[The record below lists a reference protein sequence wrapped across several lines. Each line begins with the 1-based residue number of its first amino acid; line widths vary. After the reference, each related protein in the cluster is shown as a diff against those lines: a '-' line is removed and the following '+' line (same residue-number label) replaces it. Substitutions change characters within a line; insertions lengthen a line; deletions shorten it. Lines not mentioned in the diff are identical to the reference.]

1 MARTFFASRSTERPG
16 NFSLARDGETIAALD
31 GLRAAA
37 IFLVLGRHAVNPYRP
52 IEGDGFGTMFDVF
65 GWDAA
70 TPLINGWIGV
80 DLFFVLSGFLISAGI
95 IRRSST
101 TGSFRF
107 GRYIARR
114 ALRIL
119 PAYYAM
125 LAIAAAGAIPFYAV
139 GGEMIGIRVIY
150 HALFL
155 QDYLP
160 SNIVVA
166 FWSLGVEEKF
176 YIAAPFVL
184 VPLLALRRRSL
195 QYGVLVLLILTPL
208 AFRLNIAA
216 GDTVV
221 TDYETFFRTLRSP
234 FHRGFDGLAI
244 GVLVAFLWHDRHR
257 VRWLSDRRAIAG
269 IFWTGIGV
277 ITWLWLPAPILDR
290 IGSFDRIF
298 LQLVLAA
305 GFGAIL
311 LGVLLRHDRGT
322 GVTGVTGSAAGAD
335 GIPER
340 LLSLP
345 VLRPVAVLSYSL
357 YLVHMTMIPAS
368 QTLTRALLGVE
379 AGNMSASFAVF
390 VPIYLIL
397 SVLGALILY
406 CAVEKPF
413 LMLRDAKF

>member
-1 MARTFFASRSTERPG
+1 MARIFFASRSAERPG
-16 NFSLARDGETIAALD
+16 YFSLARDGETIAALD

-101 TGSFRF
+101 TGNFRF
-107 GRYIARR
+107 GRYITRR

-125 LAIAAAGAIPFYAV
+125 LAIGAAGAIPFYAV
-139 GGEMIGIRVIY
+139 GGDMIGVRVVY

-184 VPLLALRRRSL
+184 VPLVALRRRGL

-216 GDTVV
+216 GNTVV
-221 TDYETFFRTLRSP
+221 ADYETFFRTLRSP

-269 IFWTGIGV
+269 IFWVGIGA
-277 ITWLWLPAPILDR
+277 IAWLWLSAPILDR
-290 IGSFDRIF
+290 VGSFDRLF
-298 LQLVLAA
+298 LQLVLAT

-311 LGVLLRHDRGT
+311 LGVLLRRDRVAG
-322 GVTGVTGSAAGAD
+322 GAGGAD
-335 GIPER
+335 GIPDR

-345 VLRPVAVLSYSL
+345 ALRLVAVLSYSL
-357 YLVHMTMIPAS
+357 YLVHMTTIPAA
-368 QTLTRALLGVE
+368 QALTQALLGVDS
-379 AGNMSASFAVF
+379 GNFTADFAIF
-390 VPIYLIL
+390 VQIYLIL

-406 CAVEKPF
+406 FAVEKPF